1 MLHQSLGSD
10 TDHAANMLWVVA
22 LETLLHFGGRRDK
35 IYQQIVRE
43 GKNWRRKK
51 ETKGGKIKEE
61 KTPCGKQRIDGI
73 GGGTHA
79 DQAEPIRKGL
89 HYFIFTVVLPEIS

>member
-1 MLHQSLGSD
+1 
-10 TDHAANMLWVVA
+10 MLWVVA

-51 ETKGGKIKEE
+51 ETKGGKIEEE
-61 KTPCGKQRIDGI
+61 KTHVGNNESTALEVGPMQIKPSQ
-73 GGGTHA
+73 
-79 DQAEPIRKGL
+79 
-89 HYFIFTVVLPEIS
+89 